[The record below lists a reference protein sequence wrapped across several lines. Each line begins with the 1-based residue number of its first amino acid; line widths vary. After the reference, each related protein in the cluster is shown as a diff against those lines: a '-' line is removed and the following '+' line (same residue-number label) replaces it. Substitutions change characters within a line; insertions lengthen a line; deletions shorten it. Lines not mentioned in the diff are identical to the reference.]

1 MFPTG
6 VAEMSMADNGPPQG
20 GNGAGDI
27 EDAYARLMLR
37 EDLVG
42 LDDDLALEHIGKL
55 TDLSG
60 DLRRREGLELAL
72 RLSEELQRR
81 NLAADRRATSHYFLG
96 NAWANL
102 RVLAS
107 EDQGEWE
114 QPELEREIY
123 HLRMALR
130 GESTLDLKPERVCQI
145 LTNLGNV
152 MSAVGRP
159 VEAIGYWDR
168 ALRRLPSFAMALGN
182 RGYGLS
188 YYAASV
194 HDAGHKALMLKF
206 ARSTRRLLRLPPPR
220 HAAGRGV
227 ELGAHR

>member
-107 EDQGEWE
+107 ED
-114 QPELEREIY
+114 RI
-123 HLRMALR
+123 
-130 GESTLDLKPERVCQI
+130 KV
-145 LTNLGNV
+145 NGN
-152 MSAVGRP
+152 S
-159 VEAIGYWDR
+159 
-168 ALRRLPSFAMALGN
+168 
-182 RGYGLS
+182 
-188 YYAASV
+188 
-194 HDAGHKALMLKF
+194 
-206 ARSTRRLLRLPPPR
+206 RS
-220 HAAGRGV
+220 
-227 ELGAHR
+227 